1 MKAFVI
7 SKGATTIDGLKL
19 VEKEKP
25 SPGPG
30 QVLLKMRAAS
40 VNFRDIA
47 LVIGQYPSG
56 PVQRDTI
63 ALSDGA
69 GEIVAVGDG
78 VTKFAVGDRV
88 TPTFI
93 QGLVNGPLNPA
104 VHGILGSPLDG
115 ALAEYMVVNEDGLVN
130 IPEHLSY
137 EEAATLPCA
146 GLTAWNALMESF
158 HLKPGNSV
166 LVMGTGGVSIFA
178 LQFAR
183 ANGCRVI
190 VTSSSDEKLERAAQ
204 MGADG
209 LINYKK
215 TPDWEKEVLK
225 LTNGAGVDNVVE
237 IGGVGTLAKSFEAVG
252 WGGQV
257 SIIGVL
263 AGPEGQYHPHPLM
276 FKYARLQ
283 GIFVGNRTMF
293 ENMVKAIAVNQ
304 LKPVIDTAFN
314 FDDAAEAYKYQLSGK
329 HFGKVVI
336 KI

>member
-7 SKGATTIDGLKL
+7 SEGAATIDGLKL

-25 SPGPG
+25 TPGPG
-30 QVLLKMRAAS
+30 QVLLKMHAAS

-47 LVIGQYPSG
+47 LVIGKYPGG
-56 PVQRDTI
+56 PVQRDTV

-69 GEIVAVGDG
+69 GEIVELGDG
-78 VTKFAVGDRV
+78 VEKFAVGDRV
-88 TPTFI
+88 MPTVL
-93 QGLVNGPLNPA
+93 QGLIDGPHNPA
-104 VHGILGSPLDG
+104 VNPALGSPLDG
-115 ALAEYMVVNEDGLVN
+115 ALAEYMVVDKEGVVK
-130 IPEHLSY
+130 IPDHLSY
-137 EEAATLPCA
+137 EEASTLPCA
-146 GLTAWNALMESF
+146 GLTAWNALMESTQMT
-158 HLKPGNSV
+158 PGQTV

-190 VTSSSDEKLERAAQ
+190 VTSSSDEKLKRAEQ

-215 TPDWEKEVLK
+215 TPDWEQQVLK

-257 SIIGVL
+257 SVIGVL
-263 AGPEGQYHPHPLM
+263 AGHEGQYHPHPLM
-276 FKYARLQ
+276 FKYARMQ
-283 GIFVGNRTMF
+283 GIFVGNRLMF
-293 ENMVKAIAVNQ
+293 ENMAKAIAVNK
-304 LKPVIDTAFN
+304 LKPVVDKI
-314 FDDAAEAYKYQLSGK
+314 FDFENAQEAYKHQLAGK

-336 KI
+336 RI